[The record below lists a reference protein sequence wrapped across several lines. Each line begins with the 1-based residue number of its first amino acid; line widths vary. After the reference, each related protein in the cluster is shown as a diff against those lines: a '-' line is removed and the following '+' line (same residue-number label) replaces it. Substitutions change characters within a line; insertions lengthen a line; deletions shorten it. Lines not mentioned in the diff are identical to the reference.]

1 MTSETP
7 KKKKSV
13 LRRILK
19 WTGITFL
26 VLIIFLIAAP
36 FLFKK
41 QIVQFVKDT
50 ANEQL
55 NAKVNFGEFDLT
67 LISSFP
73 DFTLSVDSLS
83 VANVGDFEGDTLQ
96 GRDRRVR
103 IVTFVD
109 RKTGYLIAFLLPKMN
124 VELLTSL
131 SLKYFQKIPK
141 KKRKTVTLDNGPEFS
156 DWERF
161 GKKLH
166 MTVYFAYPYHFWERG
181 TNENTNGLLRQYF
194 PSSMDFNLIT
204 QQQLSYVVRRLNN
217 RERKRLKFKTPKSI
231 FLSH

>member
-73 DFTLSVDSLS
+73 DFTLSVDSVS
-83 VANVGDFEGDTLQ
+83 VANVGDFEGDTLLYAKNLTVGLNLMSVIKGEQ
-96 GRDRRVR
+96 YKINSIR
-103 IVTFVD
+103 I
-109 RKTGYLIAFLLPKMN
+109 
-124 VELLTSL
+124 
-131 SLKYFQKIPK
+131 
-141 KKRKTVTLDNGPEFS
+141 
-156 DWERF
+156 
-161 GKKLH
+161 
-166 MTVYFAYPYHFWERG
+166 
-181 TNENTNGLLRQYF
+181 
-194 PSSMDFNLIT
+194 
-204 QQQLSYVVRRLNN
+204 
-217 RERKRLKFKTPKSI
+217 
-231 FLSH
+231 

>member
-73 DFTLSVDSLS
+73 DFTLSVDSVS
-83 VANVGDFEGDTLQ
+83 VANVGDFEGDTLLYAKNLTVGLNLMSVIKGEQ
-96 GRDRRVR
+96 YKINSILINQPR
-103 IVTFVD
+103 IHALVLKDGKVNWDIVKPSLDTTTAAVD
-109 RKTGYLIAFLLPKMN
+109 TTKAAPFKMTLKKFEIKN
-124 VELLTSL
+124 AYIVYDDASMGFYTELYNMTHSL
-131 SLKYFQKIPK
+131 SGDF
-141 KKRKTVTLDNGPEFS
+141 TSDNFV
-156 DWERF
+156 
-161 GKKLH
+161 L
-166 MTVYFAYPYHFWERG
+166 
-181 TNENTNGLLRQYF
+181 
-194 PSSMDFNLIT
+194 
-204 QQQLSYVVRRLNN
+204 
-217 RERKRLKFKTPKSI
+217 
-231 FLSH
+231 